1 MPNKRLIEQERQV
14 TRLLRINTLIAA
26 SCALAGFSLLIPAF
40 STAGTR
46 FDQQEFCFQPKFLT
60 NPEQHDFCTGD
71 KIRRGIAWRV
81 AQELSESQ
89 QFRSKVA
96 ILSSIPAQNP
106 HAGSY
111 GLLGAAFFFGAFLA
125 FKGGTNRLEDT
136 LDTFIWNK
144 KATLYERAFENNL
157 HLEIEA
163 QKKENEAAFIKELLS
178 REHGAA
184 LLELMGDEERK
195 LAADRY
201 AQGEKIDEANFEL
214 QLATLKAEA
223 AAQAEKEAKHR
234 VETDKLNR
242 PAKKKDSGKEATGNE
257 AAKQELIEK
266 LKDHEGGWL
275 YTLCTTRKILILEG
289 EQGSFKSYTA
299 ALIAFIRYHLQGH
312 KLGWIV
318 DSDYHQNKNKAWGIL
333 QSLEFEAYG
342 ANKNGSSLR
351 EGLERFLEGIE
362 IRDEDNFPVETLI
375 FDELTT
381 YGDYPEC
388 ADIAK
393 SFMKFALSAP
403 RKAAYGLIAITHSMT
418 NEGMGKGGGMAKAR
432 ERGTLHLLLNAD
444 NDYNPTFKGTLNGF
458 KNEKGELL
466 EDMQVTLPDWFRPT
480 TISKLLVR
488 GNQQT

>member
-1 MPNKRLIEQERQV
+1 MPNRRLADQEKQV
-14 TRLLRINTLIAA
+14 TRLLRLNTLIAA

-40 STAGTR
+40 SVAGSR
-46 FDQQEFCFQPKFLT
+46 FDQQEFCFQPKHLT
-60 NPEQHDFCTGD
+60 HPEQHDFCTGE

-89 QFRSKVA
+89 QFKSKIS
-96 ILSSIPAQNP
+96 ILSYIPAQNP

-111 GLLGAAFFFGAFLA
+111 GLLGASFFFGAFLA
-125 FKGGTNRLEDT
+125 FKSGTNKLEDT

-144 KATLYERAFENNL
+144 KSTLYERAFENNL

-163 QKKENEAAFIKELLS
+163 QKKENEAAFIKDLMA

-184 LLELMGDEERK
+184 LLELMSDQERQ

-201 AQGEKIDEANFEL
+201 AKGEKLDEANFEL

-223 AAQAEKEAKHR
+223 AAQAEKEAKHQ
-234 VETDKLNR
+234 VEVAKLHKQTR
-242 PAKKKDSGKEATGNE
+242 KKDSGAEPTGNE

-266 LKDHEGGWL
+266 LKEHEGGWL
-275 YTLCTTRKILILEG
+275 HTLCTTRKILVIEG

-318 DSDYHQNKNKAWGIL
+318 DSDYHQNKNKAWKIL
-333 QSLEFEAYG
+333 QSLEFDAYG
-342 ANKNGSSLR
+342 ANKDGESLY
-351 EGLERFLEGIE
+351 EGLERFLNGIE
-362 IRDEDNFPVETLI
+362 IRDEDNFPVETII

-393 SFMKFALSAP
+393 SFMKLALSAP

-458 KNEKGELL
+458 KNEQGELM
-466 EDMQVTLPDWFRPT
+466 EDMVVTLPDWFRPEK
-480 TISKLLVR
+480 ISKMLVR
-488 GNQQT
+488 EN